1 MDLAPTVELLLREF
15 SNVVQVLGKLI
26 VVTVTVGDGHCC
38 YCWPSVGG
46 PCRSRNSQE
55 RRRSANMAEKNQR
68 DGRPAAPRRRFFER
82 FRAIFRGLSLD
93 FKALSYFTRTSEPS
107 VGLIVVQLSWCC

>member
-46 PCRSRNSQE
+46 PCLGQE
-55 RRRSANMAEKNQR
+55 IVKKVVEAQKWLKKINGTGALQR
-68 DGRPAAPRRRFFER
+68 RRRFFER

-93 FKALSYFTRTSEPS
+93 FKALSYLAP
-107 VGLIVVQLSWCC
+107 GLQSLVLGLLLFS